1 MSINNA
7 SNRLFSRGD
16 KKVSRFAAD
25 MIQKQNEEAAIA
37 YTPQVNPNSGG
48 LQMQNIGEINPIYY
62 GNAKY
67 ATDPFVVVNF
77 INVSNLTSSRILNF
91 SPSFTYNI
99 NSFSS
104 GKNRFN
110 FTTIPSNTKPA
121 AFSNRWTGGVN
132 PWGYGVIMTFGQIN
146 MSDYYTT
153 QPSVPAVYK
162 QQLYCG
168 PRYFIFRGPYARHV
182 MSNRFKNVEYHA
194 GYNTWTPWTTIFNSG
209 NTWYAPAGG
218 LANKQ
223 LESLRNNTVLSNH
236 MRLDENTG
244 YGFSPSQGFVYTHTG
259 FVGGGGS
266 GGGGGGSGN
275 ENVGGGLVGP
285 SAFFSGQTTII
296 NPGLTNPWATSGA
309 SALWSSRS
317 YISASNSIY
326 SVTRQQGKSVIT
338 YWYPSGIVR
347 RNWEV
352 NRRDDVWCLYD
363 AWNDEM
369 YYSPYVWIYGQTTH
383 IPRIG
388 WARAAAFKDSI
399 TLSIV

>member
-16 KKVSRFAAD
+16 KKVSRFAAQ
-25 MIQKQNEEAAIA
+25 MIKEQNEEAAVA
-37 YTPQVNPNSGG
+37 YTPNITENGG
-48 LQMQNIGEINPIYY
+48 IQMQNIGGVNPIYY

-67 ATDPFVVVNF
+67 ASDPYIRFNF
-77 INVSNLTSSRILNF
+77 IDVSSLTSSRILNF
-91 SPSFTYNI
+91 GPSFTYNI

-110 FTTIPSNTKPA
+110 FTTIAANTKPA
-121 AFSNRWTGGVN
+121 AFANRWTGAAN

-153 QPSVPAVYK
+153 QPLVPSAYK

-182 MSNRFKNVEYHA
+182 MSNNFKAVFYHA
-194 GYNTWTPWTTIFNSG
+194 GYNAWTPWTTIFNSG

-223 LESLRNNTVLSNH
+223 LEALRNNLVYSNH
-236 MRLDENTG
+236 MRLNEDTG
-244 YGFSPSQGFVYTHTG
+244 YGFSPSEGFTYTHTG
-259 FVGGGGS
+259 SVGDGGGS
-266 GGGGGGSGN
+266 GGGGS
-275 ENVGGGLVGP
+275 VGGGSVGSP
-285 SAFFSGQTTII
+285 AFFSGQTTKI

-309 SALWSSRS
+309 STLWTSRS

-326 SVTRQQGKSVIT
+326 STTRTVGKSVQT
-338 YWYPSGIVR
+338 FWYPSGLVR
-347 RNWEV
+347 RNWQK

-369 YYSPYVWIYGQTTH
+369 YYSPYVWIYGQTNF
-383 IPRIG
+383 IPKIG
-388 WARAAAFKDSI
+388 WARAAAFKDPI
-399 TLSIV
+399 TINIV